1 VLVQLPRAFRGCA
14 HRLARCGETC
24 GARGRHAAGSCASAH
39 AQCWSAGDWSKR
51 SVLPNR
57 MTRCT
62 TYVSR
67 CIVRAHV
74 ILVGEL
80 VSPRTAERDVIRT
93 LRRAAAPPRR
103 SRSSADGRSPLA
115 AAQRWAA
122 PRLRRHRSCERA
134 SADRVVRTGRSG
146 HAHRPTLVA
155 RQRAQRTDR
164 RSPELCGS
172 GRQARGVR
180 GVDRE
185 GLRRQSREPGAPR
198 ANGGSRAR
206 LSAAPRGPRAETD
219 QQP

>member
-1 VLVQLPRAFRGCA
+1 MLVQLPRAFRGCA

-122 PRLRRHRSCERA
+122 PRPPPPPLVRKRQN
-134 SADRVVRTGRSG
+134 RVVRTGRSG
-146 HAHRPTLVA
+146 HARRPPLVA
-155 RQRAQRTDR
+155 QQRAQRTDR